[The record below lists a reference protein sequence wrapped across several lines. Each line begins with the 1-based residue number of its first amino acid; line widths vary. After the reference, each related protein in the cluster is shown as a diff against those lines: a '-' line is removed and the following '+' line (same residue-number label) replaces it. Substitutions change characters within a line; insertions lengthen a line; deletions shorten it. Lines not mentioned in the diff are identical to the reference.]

1 MSENNVA
8 NEPGKKM
15 NPLVIIILLLVV
27 VGAGTFGGVY
37 LFMQKNN
44 TGEVTEEKVPILEA
58 ATVNL
63 NDESGKKYVK
73 ASVYIS
79 YDKKNS
85 DLAEEITNKT
95 VEIKDKTIFYLKSK
109 SSEDFTS
116 DNEETIKKELVSE
129 INKLLKKGSIINVY
143 FPGDLLVQ

>member
-8 NEPGKKM
+8 NESGKKM

-85 DLAEEITNKT
+85 DLADEITNKT